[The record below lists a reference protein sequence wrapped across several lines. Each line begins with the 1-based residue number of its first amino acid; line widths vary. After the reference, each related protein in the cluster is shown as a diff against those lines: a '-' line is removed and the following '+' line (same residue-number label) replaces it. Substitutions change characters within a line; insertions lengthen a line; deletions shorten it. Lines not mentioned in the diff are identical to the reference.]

1 MKRPVLFLATGLGIL
16 GLTAILILIAHYQL
30 LSLSQD
36 LIRACRW
43 AGSLTLIVYAIQKKS
58 LSVWIF
64 IGMLVGAQLGLDYPE
79 FSRSLNL
86 VSDIFLRLIK
96 SIIAP
101 LLFGT
106 LVYGIAGHA
115 NLRQVGRM
123 GWKSLLYF
131 EVLTSFAL
139 VIGLVCINI
148 SKAGSGIKA
157 PATMAGKV
165 TVAIKPTVNDVILHI
180 FPENIAKS
188 IADGQI
194 LQVVIFSILFGIGL
208 AMLPEKSRRPMI
220 DFTHSLAETMFKFTG
235 IVMYMAP
242 FAVTAA
248 IAFTVAHLGLGIV
261 GNLLSLLATLYIALL
276 IFVLLILLPVA
287 LIAGIPI
294 SQFLAAIAEPV
305 SIAFATS
312 SSEAALP
319 KAMLA
324 IERFGVPQHIVSFVM
339 PAGYSFNQDGS
350 TLYLSLA
357 TIFIAQ
363 AGGMNFSFAE
373 EVSMILVLTLSSKG
387 IAGVPRAPFAILA
400 GMTASFGLPT
410 WPIFILFGI
419 DALMDMGRSAVN
431 VLGNCLATV
440 VIARTENE
448 FDRSRALAWTKAP
461 VLGDSSPNPLN

>member
-165 TVAIKPTVNDVILHI
+165 AVAIKPTVNEVILHI

-194 LQVVIFSILFGIGL
+194 LQVVIFSIIFGIGL
-208 AMLPEKSRRPMI
+208 AMLPEKTRRPMI

-248 IAFTVAHLGLGIV
+248 IAYTVAHLGLGIV

-363 AGGMNFSFAE
+363 AAGMSFSFAE
-373 EVSMILVLTLSSKG
+373 EVSMVLVLTLSSKG

-461 VLGDSSPNPLN
+461 VLGDASPNP

>member
-1 MKRPVLFLATGLGIL
+1 MKRPILSLTAGLGVLGVSGIL
-16 GLTAILILIAHYQL
+16 TLLAHYHL
-30 LSLSQD
+30 LSPGQD
-36 LIRACRW
+36 IIKAFRW
-43 AGSLTLIVYAIQKKS
+43 VGSLTLIAYAIQKKS

-64 IGMLVGAQLGLDYPE
+64 IGMLVGAQLGIDFPE
-79 FSRSLNL
+79 FSRSLHL

-96 SIIAP
+96 SVIAP

-139 VIGLVCINI
+139 VIGLACINI

-157 PATMAGKV
+157 PATLTEKV
-165 TVAIKPTVNDVILHI
+165 AVAVKPTVNDVILHI

-208 AMLPEKSRRPMI
+208 AMLPEKTRKPML

-235 IVMYMAP
+235 IVMYLAP

-248 IAFTVAHLGLGIV
+248 IAYTVAHLGLGIV

-276 IFVLLILLPVA
+276 LFVLLILLPVA

-294 SQFLAAIAEPV
+294 LQFLDAIAEPV

-363 AGGMNFSFAE
+363 AAGMNFSFAE

-431 VLGNCLATV
+431 VMGNCLATV

-448 FDRSRALAWTKAP
+448 FNRSKALAWTKAP
-461 VLGDSSPNPLN
+461 VLGDISPKPIN

>member
-1 MKRPVLFLATGLGIL
+1 MAAGLGLL
-16 GLTAILILIAHYQL
+16 GLTAILILSDHYQL
-30 LSLSQD
+30 FKPSANLVT
-36 LIRACRW
+36 ATRW
-43 AGSLTLIVYAIQKKS
+43 LGTLLLIVYAIYKKT
-58 LSVWIF
+58 LSIWIF
-64 IGMLVGAQLGLDYPE
+64 IGMLVGAQLGIDFPE
-79 FSRSLNL
+79 FSRSLHL
-86 VSDIFLRLIK
+86 ISDVFLRLIK

-123 GWKSLLYF
+123 GWKSILYF

-157 PATMAGKV
+157 PASMTEKV
-165 TVAIKPTVNDVILHI
+165 AVAIKPTVNDVILHI

-194 LQVVIFSILFGIGL
+194 LQVVIFSIIFGIGL
-208 AMLPEKSRRPMI
+208 AMLPEKTRRPMI
-220 DFTHSLAETMFKFTG
+220 DFSHSLAEAMFKFTG
-235 IVMYMAP
+235 IVMYLAP

-248 IAFTVAHLGLGIV
+248 IAYTVAHLGLGIV

-287 LIAGIPI
+287 LVAGIPVM
-294 SQFLAAIAEPV
+294 QFLAAVAEPV

-324 IERFGVPQHIVSFVM
+324 IERFGVPQRVVSFVM

-363 AGGMNFSFAE
+363 AAGKNFSFAE

-400 GMTASFGLPT
+400 GMTASFGLPA

-448 FDRSRALAWTKAP
+448 FDRNKALAWTKAP
-461 VLGDSSPNPLN
+461 VLGDANPNPVN

>member
-1 MKRPVLFLATGLGIL
+1 MKKQVVLLAAGLGFLA
-16 GLTAILILIAHYQL
+16 LTAVLILCEHFHLIKPDPQL
-30 LSLSQD
+30 VT
-36 LIRACRW
+36 AVRW
-43 AGSLTLIVYAIQKKS
+43 TGTAVLAVYAVRSRS
-58 LSVWIF
+58 LAVWIF
-64 IGMLVGAQLGLDYPE
+64 LGMLVGAQLGVDFPE
-79 FSRSLNL
+79 FSRSLHL
-86 VSDIFLRLIK
+86 ISDIFLRLIK
-96 SIIAP
+96 TIIAP
-101 LLFGT
+101 LLFAT

-139 VIGLVCINI
+139 LIGLVCINY
-148 SKAGSGIKA
+148 SKAGAGIKA
-157 PATMAGKV
+157 PLVMTEKV
-165 TVAIKPTVNDVILHI
+165 AVAIKPTVNDVILHI

-194 LQVVIFSILFGIGL
+194 LQVVIFSIIFGIGL
-208 AMLPEKSRRPMI
+208 AMLPEKTRKPMV

-235 IVMYMAP
+235 IVMYLAP
-242 FAVTAA
+242 LAVMAA
-248 IAFTVAHLGLGIV
+248 IAFTVGHLGLGIV
-261 GNLLSLLATLYIALL
+261 GNLLSLLATLYLALFL
-276 IFVLLILLPVA
+276 FVILILLPVA
-287 LIAGIPI
+287 LAAGVPI
-294 SQFLAAIAEPV
+294 VQFLQAVAEPV

-324 IERFGVPQHIVSFVM
+324 IERFGVPQRIVSFVM

-363 AGGMNFSFAE
+363 AAGRSFSFAE
-373 EVSMILVLTLSSKG
+373 EVSMVLVLTLSSKG
-387 IAGVPRAPFAILA
+387 VAGVPRAPFAILA
-400 GMTASFGLPT
+400 GMTASFGLPA

-440 VIARTENE
+440 VIARTEKE
-448 FDRSRALAWTKAP
+448 FDRSRALAWTKDT
-461 VLGDSSPNPLN
+461 VLGEGNQEVGV

>member
-1 MKRPVLFLATGLGIL
+1 MKRSVLLLATGLGIL

-30 LSLSQD
+30 LSPSKD

-43 AGSLTLIVYAIQKKS
+43 TGSLTLIVYAIQKKS

-64 IGMLVGAQLGLDYPE
+64 IGMLVGVQLGIDYPE

-448 FDRSRALAWTKAP
+448 FDRSKALAWTKAP
-461 VLGDSSPNPLN
+461 VLGDTSPNPLN

>member
-1 MKRPVLFLATGLGIL
+1 MKKQVVLLAGLGL
-16 GLTAILILIAHYQL
+16 FGLTALLILADHFRFLSIPGESLKYLRWSGTSIL
-30 LSLSQD
+30 LVYAWKN
-36 LIRACRW
+36 R
-43 AGSLTLIVYAIQKKS
+43 SLTA
-58 LSVWIF
+58 WIF
-64 IGMLVGAQLGLDYPE
+64 IGMLVGAQLGHDFPE
-79 FSRSLNL
+79 LSRSLHII
-86 VSDIFLRLIK
+86 SDIFLRLIK
-96 SIIAP
+96 SIISP
-101 LLFGT
+101 LLFAT

-139 VIGLVCINI
+139 LIGLFCINI
-148 SKAGSGIKA
+148 SKAGAGIKA
-157 PATMAGKV
+157 PLSMNEKV
-165 TVAIKPTVNDVILHI
+165 AVAIKPTVSEIILHI

-194 LQVVIFSILFGIGL
+194 LQVVIFSIIFGIGL
-208 AMLPEKSRRPMI
+208 AMLPEKTRRPLV

-235 IVMYMAP
+235 IVMYLAP
-242 FAVTAA
+242 LAVTAA
-248 IAFTVAHLGLGIV
+248 IAYTVGNLGIGIF
-261 GNLLSLLATLYIALL
+261 GNLLSLLATLYLALAL
-276 IFVLLILLPVA
+276 FVLLVLLPVA
-287 LIAGIPI
+287 LIAGVPVLK
-294 SQFLAAIAEPV
+294 FMAAVAEPV

-324 IERFGVPQHIVSFVM
+324 VERFGVPQRIVSFVM

-363 AGGMNFSFAE
+363 AAGKSLSFGE
-373 EVSMILVLTLSSKG
+373 EVAMVLVLTLSSKG
-387 IAGVPRAPFAILA
+387 VAGVPRAPFAILA
-400 GMTASFGLPT
+400 GMTASFGLPA

-419 DALMDMGRSAVN
+419 DALMDMARSAVN

-448 FDRSRALAWTKAP
+448 FDRDRALAWTKDT
-461 VLGDSSPNPLN
+461 VLGENHAEV

>member
-1 MKRPVLFLATGLGIL
+1 MLVI
-16 GLTAILILIAHYQL
+16 TAICVLSERMQIVHFPAHL
-30 LSLSQD
+30 VFSLRWLSSAVLVIYAANS
-36 LIRACRW
+36 R
-43 AGSLTLIVYAIQKKS
+43 SLT
-58 LSVWIF
+58 VWVF
-64 IGMLVGAQLGLDYPE
+64 LGMLVGAQIGIDFPE
-79 FSRSLNL
+79 FARSLHII
-86 VSDIFLRLIK
+86 SDIFLRLIK
-96 SIIAP
+96 TIVAP
-101 LLFGT
+101 LLFAT

-115 NLRQVGRM
+115 NLKQVGRM

-148 SKAGSGIKA
+148 SHAGSGIKA
-157 PATMAGKV
+157 PALMNEKI
-165 TVAIKPTVNDVILHI
+165 TVAIKPTVSDVILHI

-194 LQVVIFSILFGIGL
+194 LQVVVFSLIFGIGL
-208 AMLPEKSRRPMI
+208 AMLPEKKRRPLV

-242 FAVTAA
+242 LAVTGA
-248 IAFTVAHLGLGIV
+248 IAYTVGHLGLGIV
-261 GNLLSLLATLYIALL
+261 GNLLSLLATLYIALI

-287 LIAGIPI
+287 LMAGVPI
-294 SQFLAAIAEPV
+294 IQFIRAVAEPV

-324 IERFGVPQHIVSFVM
+324 IERFGVPLRIVSFVM

-357 TIFIAQ
+357 IVFIAQ
-363 AGGMNFSFAE
+363 AAGKSLSFTEQVAM
-373 EVSMILVLTLSSKG
+373 VLVLTLSSKG
-387 IAGVPRAPFAILA
+387 VAGVPRAPFAILA
-400 GMTASFGLPT
+400 GMAASFGLPA

-419 DALMDMGRSAVN
+419 DALMDMARSAVN

-448 FDRSRALAWTKAP
+448 FNREQALAWTEDMKLDTLSPETVP
-461 VLGDSSPNPLN
+461 VL

>member
-1 MKRPVLFLATGLGIL
+1 
-16 GLTAILILIAHYQL
+16 
-30 LSLSQD
+30 
-36 LIRACRW
+36 
-43 AGSLTLIVYAIQKKS
+43 
-58 LSVWIF
+58 
-64 IGMLVGAQLGLDYPE
+64 
-79 FSRSLNL
+79 
-86 VSDIFLRLIK
+86 
-96 SIIAP
+96 
-101 LLFGT
+101 
-106 LVYGIAGHA
+106 
-115 NLRQVGRM
+115 
-123 GWKSLLYF
+123 
-131 EVLTSFAL
+131 
-139 VIGLVCINI
+139 
-148 SKAGSGIKA
+148 
-157 PATMAGKV
+157 
-165 TVAIKPTVNDVILHI
+165 
-180 FPENIAKS
+180 
-188 IADGQI
+188 
-194 LQVVIFSILFGIGL
+194 
-208 AMLPEKSRRPMI
+208 
-220 DFTHSLAETMFKFTG
+220 
-235 IVMYMAP
+235 MYMAP

-248 IAFTVAHLGLGIV
+248 IAYTVAHLGLGIV

-363 AGGMNFSFAE
+363 AAGMSFSFAE
-373 EVSMILVLTLSSKG
+373 EVSMVLVLTLSSKG

-461 VLGDSSPNPLN
+461 VLGDASPNP

>member
-1 MKRPVLFLATGLGIL
+1 MKRPVLLLAAGLGIL
-16 GLTAILILIAHYQL
+16 GLTAILILFSHYHL
-30 LSLSQD
+30 FSPSQD

-43 AGSLTLIVYAIQKKS
+43 AGSLALIIYAVQKKS
-58 LSVWIF
+58 LSIWIF
-64 IGMLVGAQLGLDYPE
+64 IGMLVGAQLGIDYPE
-79 FSRSLNL
+79 FSRSLHL

-157 PATMAGKV
+157 PATMTEKV
-165 TVAIKPTVNDVILHI
+165 AVAIKPTVNDVILHI

-194 LQVVIFSILFGIGL
+194 LQVVIFSIIFGIGL
-208 AMLPEKSRRPMI
+208 AMLPEKTRKPLI

-235 IVMYMAP
+235 IVMYLAP

-248 IAFTVAHLGLGIV
+248 IAYTVAHLGLGIV
-261 GNLLSLLATLYIALL
+261 GNLLSLLATLYIALM

-294 SQFLAAIAEPV
+294 LQFLAAIAEPV

-363 AGGMNFSFAE
+363 AAGMNFSFAE

-461 VLGDSSPNPLN
+461 VLGDASPDTQT